1 MPIPARWHPACS
13 VAAAM
18 SVPVRSSQSIVAS
31 VPSARVAVAQR
42 PAPQPT
48 LRLVDALALIV
59 GTVVGVGIFKTPG
72 LVAAN
77 AGSESAVVLAWL
89 AGGAISLVGALCYAE
104 LATTYPHAGGDY
116 HYLTRAF
123 GRRLAFLFAWARLTV
138 IQTGAIVLL
147 GFVLG
152 DYASRI
158 VPLGP
163 HSSAIYA
170 ALAVIG
176 LTGLN
181 ALGVRFGKATQN
193 VLTAAEVLGLLLVV
207 GAGLAVSGSAL
218 PPPAAMPAPAPGALG
233 LVMVFV
239 LLTYGGWNEAAYV
252 SAEIRDPRRNIVR
265 ALVWGLLLVT
275 GLYVLVS
282 WAFLRALGLGGLAA
296 SPAIAADVMQRAAG
310 PAGATFVSLLIVVS
324 AITSANA
331 TIFTGART
339 AWALGCDVPLFAR
352 LGRWHRRAHA
362 PVHALVA
369 QAAIALV
376 LVLFG
381 ALTRKGFETIVEY
394 TAPVFW
400 LFFLLTGLS
409 LFVLRA
415 REPHVAR
422 PFRVPGYPLTPL
434 VFCATSAYLL
444 YGSIAYTGVGGLV
457 GLTVLA
463 IGALVLPFAR
473 VPRSQPLTRHH
484 VDGGS

>member
-1 MPIPARWHPACS
+1 MSLPLRTSES
-13 VAAAM
+13 VAVAA
-18 SVPVRSSQSIVAS
+18 R
-31 VPSARVAVAQR
+31 SARVAVADH

-48 LRLVDALALIV
+48 LRMVDALALIV

-77 AGSESAVVLAWL
+77 AGSETVVVLAWL
-89 AGGAISLVGALCYAE
+89 AGGLISLVGALCYAE

-147 GFVLG
+147 AFVLG
-152 DYASRI
+152 DYASRLL
-158 VPLGP
+158 PLGAY
-163 HSSAIYA
+163 SSPIYA
-170 ALAVIG
+170 ALAVVA

-181 ALGVRFGKATQN
+181 ALGVRFGKAAQN
-193 VLTAAEVLGLLLVV
+193 ILTAAEVLGLLLIV
-207 GAGLAVSGSAL
+207 GAGLAVSGPAL
-218 PPPAAMPAPAPGALG
+218 PAPAATPASGPAALG

-252 SAEIRDPRRNIVR
+252 SAEVRDPRRNIVR
-265 ALVWGLLLVT
+265 ALVWGLVLVT

-282 WAFLRALGLGGLAA
+282 WAFVRALGLDGLAA

-310 PAGATFVSLLIVVS
+310 SAGAAFVSLLIVVS
-324 AITSANA
+324 ALTSANA

-339 AWALGCDVPLFAR
+339 AWALGCDVPLFSR

-362 PVHALVA
+362 PVNALAAQAALALALVA
-369 QAAIALV
+369 
-376 LVLFG
+376 FG
-381 ALTRKGFETIVEY
+381 AVTRRGFETIVEY

-400 LFFLLTGLS
+400 LFFLLTGIS

-415 REPHVAR
+415 REPDVKR
-422 PFRVPGYPLTPL
+422 PFRVPGYPVTPL

-444 YGSIAYTGVGGLV
+444 YSSIAYTGAGGLV
-457 GLTVLA
+457 GLAVLA
-463 IGALVLPFAR
+463 TGALLLPFAR
-473 VPRSQPLTRHH
+473 ASRSQPLTHH
-484 VDGGS
+484 SHGGS

>member
-1 MPIPARWHPACS
+1 
-13 VAAAM
+13 M
-18 SVPVRSSQSIVAS
+18 SLPVRTSPTIVTR
-31 VPSARVAVAQR
+31 VPSTP
-42 PAPQPT
+42 PAAKPHSAPHPT
-48 LRLVDALALIV
+48 LRMVDALALIV
-59 GTVVGVGIFKTPG
+59 GTVVGAGIFKTPA

-77 AGSESAVVLAWL
+77 AGSEAVVLLAWV
-89 AGGAISLVGALCYAE
+89 AGGAISLIGALCYAE

-123 GRRLAFLFAWARLTV
+123 GGRLAFLFAWARLTI

-152 DYASRI
+152 DYASQI
-158 VPLGP
+158 VSLGAF
-163 HSSAIYA
+163 SSGIYA
-170 ALAVIG
+170 ALAVIV
-176 LTGLN
+176 LTTIN
-181 ALGVRFGKATQN
+181 ALGVRFGKTAQN
-193 VLTAAEVLGLLLVV
+193 VLTAAEVLGLLLIV
-207 GAGLAVSGSAL
+207 GTGLSVNAATPAVAV
-218 PPPAAMPAPAPGALG
+218 AAAPPAPAALG

-252 SAEIRDPRRNIVR
+252 SAEVREPRRNIVR
-265 ALVWGLLLVT
+265 ALVWSLLLVT
-275 GLYVLVS
+275 ALYVLVS

-296 SPAIAADVMQRAAG
+296 SSTIAADVMQRSMGAAG
-310 PAGATFVSLLIVVS
+310 ARFVSLLIVVA

-339 AWALGCDVPLFAR
+339 AWALGRDVPLFAP
-352 LGRWHRRAHA
+352 LGRWHGRVHT
-362 PVHALVA
+362 PVNALVA
-369 QAAIALV
+369 QGAVALA

-400 LFFLLTGLS
+400 LFFLLTGVS
-409 LFVLRA
+409 LFVLRR
-415 REPHVAR
+415 REPHLVR

-444 YGSIAYTGVGGLV
+444 YSSVAYTGAGALV
-457 GLTVLA
+457 GLAVLA
-463 IGALVLPFAR
+463 AGALVLPFAR
-473 VPRSQPLTRHH
+473 AHSPQPLTHH

>member
-1 MPIPARWHPACS
+1 M
-13 VAAAM
+13 
-18 SVPVRSSQSIVAS
+18 
-31 VPSARVAVAQR
+31 
-42 PAPQPT
+42 
-48 LRLVDALALIV
+48 VDALALIV
-59 GTVVGVGIFKTPG
+59 GTVIGAGIFKTPG

-77 AGSESAVVLAWL
+77 AGIESVALLAWI

-123 GRRLAFLFAWARLTV
+123 GAPLALLFAWARLAV

-147 GFVLG
+147 AFVLG

-158 VPLGP
+158 VPLGTY
-163 HSSAIYA
+163 SSAIYA
-170 ALAVIG
+170 ALAVTV
-176 LTGLN
+176 LTAVN
-181 ALGVRFGKATQN
+181 ALGVRFGKGAQN
-193 VLTAAEVLGLLLVV
+193 VLTAAEVLGLLLIVA
-207 GAGLAVSGSAL
+207 AGLAVSGSA
-218 PPPAAMPAPAPGALG
+218 PPVAAAAPAPAALG

-275 GLYVLVS
+275 ALYVLVS
-282 WAFLRALGLGGLAA
+282 WAFLRALGLDGLAA
-296 SPAIAADVMQRAAG
+296 SPAIAADVMQRAVG
-310 PAGATFVSLLIVVS
+310 PAGATLVSLLIVVS

-339 AWALGCDVPLFAR
+339 AWALGRDVPLFAP
-352 LGRWHRRAHA
+352 LGRWHRGAHT
-362 PVHALVA
+362 PVNALVV
-369 QAAIALV
+369 QAAIALA

-400 LFFLLTGLS
+400 LFFLLTGVS

-415 REPHVAR
+415 REPHVKR
-422 PFRVPGYPLTPL
+422 PFRVPGYPVTPL

-444 YGSIAYTGVGGLV
+444 YSSVAYTGTGALIGLA
-457 GLTVLA
+457 VLA
-463 IGALVLPFAR
+463 AGALLLPFAR
-473 VPRSQPLTRHH
+473 VRRPKPPHAS
-484 VDGGS
+484 